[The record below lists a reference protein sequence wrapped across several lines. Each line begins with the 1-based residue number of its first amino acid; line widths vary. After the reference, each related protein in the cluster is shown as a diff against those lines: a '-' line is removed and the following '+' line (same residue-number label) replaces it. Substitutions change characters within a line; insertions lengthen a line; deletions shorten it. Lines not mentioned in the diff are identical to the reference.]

1 VTGAEAAKKLRA
13 MVALVGDRQSVTV
26 DELVAMLT
34 GDART
39 QLSAKRAAAGRAG
52 GQRSAIARLEATGSN
67 RPKQPEANP
76 RSKPEAN
83 SEAKPK
89 QATPPSSPPLHSPSS
104 PAPEKP
110 KDNNNFQGLVR
121 SPAGAVVVVV
131 GEKTGLQKP
140 ESKTPPI
147 ARLPRS
153 LSEALELPLMERAQM
168 LWKVRDAAFDA
179 EAFNAHAW
187 PELQELA
194 RAFREAS
201 GLAHVQAGPWPNAA
215 TKRLV
220 ELLAVPHLPS
230 TIREAF
236 CALKTSSWW
245 STPERRRLGL
255 AGISPRVLE
264 GLLTE
269 AAGGGTKRLS
279 PEELDRLFA
288 TEATH
293 ATA

>member
-1 VTGAEAAKKLRA
+1 VSAKDLARLKAAAKRWLASSGLTAPLEVELAPGVYIELRTKSA
-13 MVALVGDRQSVTV
+13 VRSKRYRANHERDERHAETVSNVTPKRDERHARSVTN
-26 DELVAMLT
+26 DT
-34 GDART
+34 
-39 QLSAKRAAAGRAG
+39 
-52 GQRSAIARLEATGSN
+52 
-67 RPKQPEANP
+67 P
-76 RSKPEAN
+76 
-83 SEAKPK
+83 
-89 QATPPSSPPLHSPSS
+89 ATPPSSPPLHSPSS
-104 PAPEKP
+104 LTPEKP
-110 KDNNNFQGLVR
+110 KDNNNFQGLGR

-131 GEKTGLQKP
+131 GEKTELQKP
-140 ESKTPPI
+140 ASKTPPI

-236 CALKTSSWW
+236 RALKTSSWW